1 MHTDIYI
8 KKFKLRSLSSKYQ
21 NVQFILEKL
30 KNKLKDEKLE
40 MEIGRGSKFEGKE
53 WISI

>member
-8 KKFKLRSLSSKYQ
+8 NKFKLRSFSIKYQ

-30 KNKLKDEKLE
+30 QNKLKEGKLE
-40 MEIGRGSKFEGKE
+40 MKIGRGCKFERKE
-53 WISI
+53 WIFI

>member
-8 KKFKLRSLSSKYQ
+8 KKFKLRSFSSKYQ

-30 KNKLKDEKLE
+30 KNKLKDEKLK
-40 MEIGRGSKFEGKE
+40 MEIGRGGKLEGKYL
-53 WISI
+53 IFI